1 MREFLTDFR
10 TFTLPTTRGD
20 RIVMTIALL
29 LFADLVRHLVR
40 FGVLPLVPG
49 IAAAST
55 LVVVVLAAGVLLR
68 RRGYYPKRSP
78 L

>member
-1 MREFLTDFR
+1 VREFITDFR
-10 TFTLPTTRGD
+10 TFTLPATRGD

-40 FGVLPLVPG
+40 FGVLPLVPA
-49 IAAAST
+49 IAAGT
-55 LVVVVLAAGVLLR
+55 TFLVVVPAAALLR
-68 RRGYYPKRSP
+68 RRRADYPKRSP

>member
-1 MREFLTDFR
+1 VREFFTDFR
-10 TFTLPTTRGD
+10 TFTLPSTRGD
-20 RIVMTIALL
+20 RVVMTIALL

-49 IAAAST
+49 VAAGTTVLVLVPAAA
-55 LVVVVLAAGVLLR
+55 VLR
-68 RRGYYPKRSP
+68 RRRACYPKRSP